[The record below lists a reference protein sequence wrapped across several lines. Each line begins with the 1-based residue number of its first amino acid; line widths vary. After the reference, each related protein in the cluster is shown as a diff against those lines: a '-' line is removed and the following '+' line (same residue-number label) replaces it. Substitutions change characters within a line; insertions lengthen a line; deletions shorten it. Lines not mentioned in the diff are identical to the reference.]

1 MEKLAELKIQKA
13 TLLELIEGVHKE
25 YQDTRKEIQ
34 ITRRKR
40 NELDL
45 MDMSAMTY
53 EEKFEH
59 EKEIQMLSARVTR
72 MRGVCEGLKH
82 SELIIEGQLFMI
94 EDLIKLCEKSQKCVD

>member
-1 MEKLAELKIQKA
+1 MGKLAELKIQKA
-13 TLLELIEGVHKE
+13 TLLDLIEGVHKE

-34 ITRRKR
+34 IARRKR

-45 MDMSAMTY
+45 MDTSRMTY

-82 SELIIEGQLFMI
+82 SQLIIEGQLFMI
-94 EDLIKLCEKSQKCVD
+94 EDLMKMYEK

>member
-1 MEKLAELKIQKA
+1 MEKLTELKIQKA
-13 TLLELIEGVHKE
+13 TLLDLIEGIHKE
-25 YQDTRKEIQ
+25 YQETRQQIQ

-40 NELDL
+40 NEMDL
-45 MDMSAMTY
+45 MDMSNMTY

-94 EDLIKLCEKSQKCVD
+94 EDLMKMYEK

>member
-13 TLLELIEGVHKE
+13 TLLDLIEGIHKE
-25 YQDTRKEIQ
+25 YQETRQQIQ

-40 NELDL
+40 NEMDL
-45 MDMSAMTY
+45 MDMSNMTY

-94 EDLIKLCEKSQKCVD
+94 EDLMKMYEK